1 MAMKKLMFLFIV
13 AAAAAAAGVAAAAD
27 VTPEGAT
34 PLQGLSRIES
44 FVYGQPQSG
53 GMLLRL
59 SKVERDLFGME
70 LPGSLTERQDA
81 LVSFVETGNANQPSF
96 IFKIGAAEWVTLRR
110 VNTSQSFEERIMN
123 LETTL
128 EGDYQGGA
136 LSARLERIL
145 SKLLPRGVS
154 SMSVQVQSGTVF
166 RAKFVETLTVRNVKQ
181 GDIVHLELDE
191 DYIVNG
197 ALAAAKGNRVFAQ
210 VTKVK
215 MPRSFGRASEIGV
228 EFTDVEFLG
237 GEMTPVLIGPESKKA
252 SKLDKGVIGAA
263 GASVAGA
270 VLLGPVGLAGG
281 FLVRGSD
288 KQIPEGTMIYV
299 ETAEF
304 KDISGYQIS
313 GYSGET
319 ASDGVEPPVP
329 DVPPSDTLT
338 PVTYQ

>member
-1 MAMKKLMFLFIV
+1 MKKLTFLLIV
-13 AAAAAAAGVAAAAD
+13 AVVLATAGAAAASE
-27 VTPEGAT
+27 VTPEGVT
-34 PLQGLSRIES
+34 PMLGLERIES
-44 FVYGQPQSG
+44 FVYGRPQSG

-81 LVSFVETGNANQPSF
+81 LASFVELGNANQPSF

-145 SKLLPRGVS
+145 SKLLPNGVS
-154 SMSVQVQSGTVF
+154 ALKVQVPSGTVF
-166 RAKFVETLTVRNVKQ
+166 RARFVETLTVRNVKQ
-181 GDIVHLELDE
+181 GDIVQLELDE
-191 DYIVNG
+191 DYIING

-215 MPRSFGRASEIGV
+215 MPRSFGRASEISV

-237 GEMTPVLIGPESKKA
+237 GETTPVLIGPESKKA
-252 SKLDKGVIGAA
+252 SKLDKGVVGAA
-263 GASVAGA
+263 GASLAGA

-304 KDISGYQIS
+304 KDASGYQVS
-313 GYSGET
+313 GQPVET
-319 ASDGVEPPVP
+319 ASDDTEAPAP
-329 DVPPSDTLT
+329 DIPPSDTLT